1 MKFKAILI
9 LLPALTALA
18 SCVQND
24 PGACAGL
31 EPNYIAAATAEYLA
45 AHDPQALAGMIA
57 YFEYGQR
64 MGCWD

>member
-9 LLPALTALA
+9 LSLALVTLA

-31 EPNYIAAATAEYLA
+31 EPNRIAADTAEYLA
-45 AHDPQALAGMIA
+45 AHDPQTLAGMIA
-57 YFEYGQR
+57 DYEFGQR
-64 MGCWD
+64 MGCW